1 MFNQYRWKGEP
12 PSGAIVRRK
21 TVRRVNIAAATVM
34 AIFLG
39 GCAVPPTT
47 TGPSPEEVARQ
58 QRLERANNN
67 LTEGLKRYE
76 TGSYDEAM
84 KSFLL
89 ALDSGLLTTAQ
100 QTNARKHMAFIHC
113 VSSREA
119 NCKEEFE
126 KAFAVDSRFD
136 LTPAE
141 AGHPIW
147 GPVFRTV
154 KTEIDARRFGRSVVA
169 PAPKV
174 LTAAERMMNEAAVAY
189 DKADYN
195 AAIKIYGDALKET
208 MPLDE
213 QVKAHKFIA
222 FSYCLT
228 ARQVLCR
235 QEFERLLQKKS
246 DFDLAPAEAGH
257 PSWGPSFRQA
267 KSRQRPPGAPA
278 LPAASPPAKR

>member
-1 MFNQYRWKGEP
+1 MFNQYRLKDESTW
-12 PSGAIVRRK
+12 GAKAHRS
-21 TVRRVNIAAATVM
+21 ATVAALLM
-34 AIFLG
+34 AVFLG
-39 GCAVPPTT
+39 GCAVAPTT
-47 TGPSPEEVARQ
+47 QSPSPDELARQ

-67 LTEGLKRYE
+67 LNAGLKQYE
-76 TGSYDEAM
+76 SGGYDEAM

-89 ALDSGLLTTAQ
+89 ALDSGLLTVQQ

-154 KTEIDARRFGRSVVA
+154 KAEIDGRRFGRAPAA

-174 LTAAERMMNEAAVAY
+174 LTAAERMMNEAATAY

-213 QVKAHKFIA
+213 QIKAHKFIA

-257 PSWGPSFRQA
+257 PSWGPSVRQA
-267 KSRQRPPGAPA
+267 KARQRPAGAPA
-278 LPAASPPAKR
+278 IPAATPPAKR

>member
-1 MFNQYRWKGEP
+1 MFNQYRRKDEST
-12 PSGAIVRRK
+12 SGARARQLSL
-21 TVRRVNIAAATVM
+21 AATVCL
-34 AIFLG
+34 AIVLG
-39 GCAVPPTT
+39 GCAVAPTT
-47 TGPSPEEVARQ
+47 TGPSPDELARQ

-67 LTEGLKRYE
+67 LGEGLKQYE
-76 TGSYDEAM
+76 SGVYDDAM

-89 ALDSGLLTTAQ
+89 ALDSGLLAVPQ

-126 KAFAVDSRFD
+126 KAFAVDSRFE
-136 LTPAE
+136 LTAAE

-154 KTEIDARRFGRSVVA
+154 KAEIDGRRFGRA
-169 PAPKV
+169 PAPPAPKV
-174 LTAAERMMNEAAVAY
+174 LSAAERMMNEAATAY

-195 AAIKIYGDALKET
+195 GAIKIYGDALKET
-208 MPLDE
+208 IPLDE
-213 QVKAHKFIA
+213 QLKAHKFIA

-235 QEFERLLQKKS
+235 QEFERLLQKKA

-267 KSRQRPPGAPA
+267 KARQRPAGSPA
-278 LPAASPPAKR
+278 IPAASPPAKR